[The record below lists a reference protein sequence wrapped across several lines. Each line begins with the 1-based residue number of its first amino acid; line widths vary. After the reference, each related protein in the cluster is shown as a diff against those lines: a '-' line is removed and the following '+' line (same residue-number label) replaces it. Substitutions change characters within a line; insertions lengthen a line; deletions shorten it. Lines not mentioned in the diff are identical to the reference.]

1 MKSLCSF
8 CSVTFGVVRRRK
20 KKRKKEVYI
29 QRLSKRNFF
38 FGRRLYFHFVL
49 TFFLFIRTNEN
60 KLAFFSFNVMS
71 QHRWIEKKEK
81 EKKNESER
89 ESETYQTPPNELILY
104 AHYSLNG
111 GSTFC
116 RSFFSLLIQKVA
128 YPFQNFCFHQ

>member
-60 KLAFFSFNVMS
+60 KLAFFFSNVMS
-71 QHRWIEKKEK
+71 QIRWIEKREGEEE
-81 EKKNESER
+81 EKKKKRGER
-89 ESETYQTPPNELILY
+89 ENIHRHIKHHPMN
-104 AHYSLNG
+104 
-111 GSTFC
+111 
-116 RSFFSLLIQKVA
+116 
-128 YPFQNFCFHQ
+128 